1 MKSASQKFTLFCF
14 CFHTNLLIHLISIF
28 WLQKELGLDLYIFL
42 PHVKKTKS
50 QIRASFFVNK
60 LNAMHA
66 LECVHHIKFID
77 KERCP
82 DLGFFAE
89 VKLALLL
96 VSDNL
101 NQFDCYWLT
110 SKGQKYILQF
120 TLNHGV
126 QFQSVCRWNPL
137 HRSQSSFAFV
147 IIESCR
153 SIWFPLTDFK
163 TTIVHFAIHSQSWC
177 AVPVYL
183 EILFTEIILVLILC
197 S

>member
-14 CFHTNLLIHLISIF
+14 CFSTKS
-28 WLQKELGLDLYIFL
+28 GLDLYLFL
-42 PHVKKTKS
+42 PHVEKKKS
-50 QIRASFFVNK
+50 QIRTSFFVNK
-60 LNAMHA
+60 LNAMHT
-66 LECVHHIKFID
+66 LECVHHIKLID

-89 VKLALLL
+89 VNLALLL

-126 QFQSVCRWNPL
+126 QFQSIL
-137 HRSQSSFAFV
+137 KSS
-147 IIESCR
+147 SKK
-153 SIWFPLTDFK
+153 SIQFCF
-163 TTIVHFAIHSQSWC
+163 C
-177 AVPVYL
+177 AHKKL
-183 EILFTEIILVLILC
+183 QIRL
-197 S
+197 